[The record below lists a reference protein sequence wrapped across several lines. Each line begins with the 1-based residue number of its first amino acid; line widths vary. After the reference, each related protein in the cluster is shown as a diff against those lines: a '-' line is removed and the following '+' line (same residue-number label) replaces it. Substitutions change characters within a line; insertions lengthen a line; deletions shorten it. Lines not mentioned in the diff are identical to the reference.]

1 MDLNSVLTLLDGE
14 LITAE
19 PDLSQVVVGGGAADL
34 MSDVLAY
41 AQPDLLL
48 LTGLV
53 NPQAVRAAEMAGI
66 RAILFVRGKRP
77 PAETVA
83 IATETGIP
91 LLRTRYTMYEAC
103 GRLYAAGLP
112 GLGLCDDYEAEEQSD
127 A

>member
-1 MDLNSVLTLLDGE
+1 MDLKSVLSLLDGE
-14 LITAE
+14 MITAE
-19 PDLSQVVVGGGAADL
+19 PDLEQVVLGGGAADL

-48 LTGLV
+48 LTGLI

-66 RAILFVRGKRP
+66 RAIAFVRGKRP

-83 IATETGIP
+83 IAQETGIP

-112 GLGLCDDYEAEEQSD
+112 GLGPCDDYETAERLDQ
-127 A
+127 